1 MRGKAI
7 PKRVI
12 EKDAVYGSLDV
23 SKFINYIMIDGKK
36 DIARKIV
43 YGAIDELNNKTKS
56 KGLDGFNKALDNI
69 KPKVEV
75 RSRRVGGSNFQV
87 PTPVNPYRQFTLAS
101 RWLIEAARKARKNT
115 NFDIALAQELI
126 SAFNKEGVAFKK
138 REEVHRMAE
147 ANKAFAQFA

>member
-7 PKRVI
+7 VKRTI
-12 EKDAVYGSLDV
+12 EKDAIYGSEDV
-23 SKFINYIMIDGKK
+23 SKFINYIMLSGKK

-43 YGAIDELNNKTKS
+43 YGAIKELNDKTKS
-56 KGLDGFNKALDNI
+56 KGIDAFNKALENV

-101 RWLIEAARKARKNT
+101 RWIIEAARKSRKTT
-115 NFDIALAQELI
+115 NFDLALAQELLN
-126 SAFNKEGVAFKK
+126 AYNKDGVAYKK
-138 REEVHRMAE
+138 RDEVHRMAE